1 MDNIKGYLP
10 NIHNEIYCAYKSTLN
25 QKSWYAI
32 NQCSKFSRFYF
43 VEEGECLITI
53 NGVEYVAGKNDLIL
67 IPAGCEYSY
76 RIIGSG
82 NLVKLWCHFNSTMDA
97 KNLFDLINCDCLVKV
112 KKPLHIAELFGKLI
126 GLAQQTFT
134 IVNQL
139 QQQIVLAEILEEFL
153 ESGNYSFKEQS
164 DEKSMRYNRVI
175 TYMRTH
181 LYEDISVDKLASLVH
196 MNPNYFIQS
205 FSKTYGISPIKMY
218 NKIKIDAIAELL
230 QQPDIPM
237 SEIALSMGFDD
248 MSYFSKYVKKY
259 LGMSP
264 KVYRNTKKFNNID

>member
-25 QKSWYAI
+25 RRNWYAT

-53 NGVEYVAGKNDLIL
+53 NGVEYVVGKNDLIL

-76 RIIGSG
+76 RIIGSD

-97 KNLFDLINCDCLVKV
+97 KNLFDLINCDYLVKV
-112 KKPLHIAELFGKLI
+112 KKAPHMAELFNKLV

-139 QQQIVLAEILEEFL
+139 QQQIMLAEILEKFL
-153 ESGNYSFKEQS
+153 EFGSYSFKEQS
-164 DEKSMRYNRVI
+164 DENSMRYNRVI

-196 MNPNYFIQS
+196 MNPNYFIQK
-205 FSKTYGISPIKMY
+205 FTKNYGISPIKMF
-218 NKIKIDAIAELL
+218 NKIKMDAIIELL
-230 QQPDIPM
+230 RHSDIHM
-237 SEIALSMGFDD
+237 SEIAASMGFSD
-248 MSYFSKYVKKY
+248 MAYFSRYVKKY

-264 KVYRNTKKFNNID
+264 KVYRNSINKKEV